1 MTPTKNPKPAKKR
14 CDLEGSF
21 DEETDRMADLV
32 DFFGS
37 QLQFTGIENHVC
49 NGGAFTVEPLKEMA
63 ISFPK
68 PAYSKKLGSQEEVV
82 PQDARSF

>member
-1 MTPTKNPKPAKKR
+1 VTPKKNPKPAKKR

-49 NGGAFTVEPLKEMA
+49 NGGGLYCGTFERNGNFIPQTC
-63 ISFPK
+63 IF
-68 PAYSKKLGSQEEVV
+68 KKTW
-82 PQDARSF
+82 